1 VKGIEMRKK
10 IFFLCLLLFVSGS
23 GLVSGN
29 ESEKGWFSLFDGTLK
44 DWKASENTASFS
56 IRDGAIVAK
65 GPRSHLFYAGQVE
78 NAIFTDF
85 ELKVDVMTK
94 SGANGGIYFHTEFQP
109 KGWPDKGFEVQVNNS
124 YERDPRKTGSLYMI
138 SDVKRKTA
146 GDDVW
151 FTEHIIVRGRR
162 VIVKID
168 DTKVVDWTEDNP
180 PRPLSRFPKRVLS
193 SGTFALQGHDPGS
206 TVYYKNIKVRPLPVI
221 DFDLVDY
228 HVHLKGDLTIEE
240 AVRMSKKRGV
250 KFGIAQNCGL
260 GFKVTDDDGLKDF
273 LEKLEGKPVY
283 KAMQAEGREWL
294 GMFSPEWIAKFDY
307 VFTDAMTFTDNR
319 GRRTRLWIKDEVNI
333 GDEQQFM
340 NMLVEKTV
348 GILNN
353 EPIDIYVNPT
363 FLPAEIA
370 DRYDDLWTEQR
381 MMKVIEAAVKN
392 DVAIE
397 INARFMIPSARF
409 IKLAKKAGVKFA
421 LGTNNGGKDLGNLE
435 YCQRMIRECDLKES
449 DFFKPRPAGKRAID
463 RWKSRR

>member
-1 VKGIEMRKK
+1 MRKK
-10 IFFLCLLLFVSGS
+10 IFFLYVLLFFAGS
-23 GLVSGN
+23 GLVSGK
-29 ESEKGWFSLFDGTLK
+29 ESEKGWFSLFDGTLD
-44 DWKASENTASFS
+44 DWKASENTSSFT
-56 IRDGAIVAK
+56 IRDGAIVAN
-65 GPRSHLFYAGQVE
+65 GPRSHLFYAGPVE

-138 SDVKRKTA
+138 RDVDRKTV

-151 FTEHIIVRGRR
+151 FTEHIIVRGKR

-168 DTKVVDWTEDNP
+168 DTKVVDWTEDDP
-180 PRPLSRFPKRVLS
+180 PRPPSRFPKRVLS

-221 DFDLVDY
+221 DFGLVDY
-228 HVHLKGDLTIEE
+228 HVHLKGGLTIEE
-240 AVRMSKKRGV
+240 AVRMSKRRGV

-260 GFKVTDDDGLKDF
+260 GFKVINDDGLKEF

-307 VFTDAMTFTDNR
+307 VFTDAMTFTDDR
-319 GRRTRLWIKDEVNI
+319 GRRTRLWIKEEVSI
-333 GDEQQFM
+333 GNEQRFM
-340 NMLVEKTV
+340 DMLVKKTV

-370 DRYDDLWTEQR
+370 GRYDDLWIEQR
-381 MMKVIEAAVKN
+381 MMKVIEAAVRN

-409 IKLAKKAGVKFA
+409 IKLAKQAGAKFA

-435 YCQRMIRECDLKES
+435 YCRRMIRECGLKES

-463 RWKSRR
+463 RWKRRR